1 MKVEDNFLFMGSVVS
16 YLLQSNL
23 SEFFGFN
30 LFFTYV
36 SGEILGSKYMY
47 ECDPPED
54 GCSPSSFLSA
64 S

>member
-1 MKVEDNFLFMGSVVS
+1 MKMEDNFLFMGSVVS
-16 YLLQSNL
+16 YLLQSKL

-36 SGEILGSKYMY
+36 SGEILGSKY

-54 GCSPSSFLSA
+54 GCSPSSFLSE

>member
-1 MKVEDNFLFMGSVVS
+1 MKMEDNFIFMGSVVS
-16 YLLQSNL
+16 YLLQSKL

-36 SGEILGSKYMY
+36 SGEILGSKY

>member
-1 MKVEDNFLFMGSVVS
+1 MEENLLFRGPVVS
-16 YLLQSNL
+16 YLLQSKLN
-23 SEFFGFN
+23 EFFGFN

-36 SGEILGSKYMY
+36 SGEILGSKY

-54 GCSPSSFLSA
+54 GFSPSSFLSA

>member
-1 MKVEDNFLFMGSVVS
+1 MKMEDNFLFMGSVVS
-16 YLLQSNL
+16 YLLQSKL

-36 SGEILGSKYMY
+36 SGEILGSKY